1 MNEITDTASCY
12 VEKTANDSWRVTG
25 SRVSL
30 DSVVY
35 AYWDGKSAE
44 AIVEEFPSLS
54 AEQVYGAIAFYLR
67 HQTAIDRYLAEQDT
81 RWQQL
86 AERSRQQH
94 GPLLDRLRA
103 RQRANIEP
111 PQTA

>member
-1 MNEITDTASCY
+1 MTEIINTAPCY
-12 VEKTANDSWRVTG
+12 VEKTANGSWRITG

-54 AEQVYGAIAFYLR
+54 AEQVYGAIALYLR
-67 HQTAIDRYLAEQDT
+67 HKSAIDRYLAEQDT
-81 RWQQL
+81 HWQQL
-86 AERSRQQH
+86 KEHSRQQH
-94 GPLLDRLRA
+94 GPLFDRLRA
-103 RQRANIEP
+103 QRHANTEP
-111 PQTA
+111 PQTV